1 MYSALVSTA
10 TPPRR
15 VVLYGRASAEQDARS
30 LSVDGQLAELRA
42 WAGREGWTVVAEHR
56 DDGISASRYARGKVR
71 PGWQRVMDLIGG
83 SQVGG
88 AALGSGD
95 ALLVWEVSRASRDR
109 PVVAALFAA
118 CVDADV
124 WLGTGGKLHDLADPD
139 DGFVVDLGAALA
151 VREAAVIGRRRRRGG
166 AFRAA
171 NGYAAPALP
180 YGYRR
185 VYDLH
190 TGKAVGVEAH
200 PDQAPIVA
208 EIARRLIGGESALA
222 VARDL
227 NRRQV
232 PTHTDGRWLGGRL
245 DYIARCVPEHPVAV
259 EIVERLGAGEPVRQI
274 TADLNERQV
283 PLPVAPRWHSGNVT
297 QMSVRPTYAGL
308 RVHRGQV
315 LDDVTGRWPVLISM
329 ADHYRLRALHEA
341 PERDKL
347 RHMAGEQRVS
357 KYLLTGIARCGRQ
370 DCPGRMRV
378 SGVGPAA
385 AARNKRR
392 PTYECR
398 HCMRVAR
405 RIEPV
410 DAMVERLVVARL
422 SEPDIMSALA
432 GPDDDHT
439 VRAGTEDAA
448 RLRGKLDEL
457 EAAWGADELTLTEY
471 KRLRDRVQPQLDDA
485 ERRARPRS
493 VPPAVADMA
502 GPDAGDRWKA
512 ASIASKRIVVDALVE
527 VTILPIE
534 GRRTRTFDPASVR
547 VERKGASA

>member
-1 MYSALVSTA
+1 M
-10 TPPRR
+10 
-15 VVLYGRASAEQDARS
+15 LYGRVSAEQDARS
-30 LSVDGQLAELRA
+30 LSIDGQLAELRA
-42 WAGREGWTVVAEHR
+42 WAGREGWAVVAEHR
-56 DDGISASRYARGKVR
+56 DDGISASRYARGKSR

-83 SQVGG
+83 GQVDG

-109 PVVAALFAA
+109 PVFAALFAA

-208 EIARRLIGGESALA
+208 EIARRLLGGESARA
-222 VARDL
+222 VATDL

-232 PTHTDGRWLGGRL
+232 PTLTDGRWLGGRL
-245 DYIARCVPEHPVAV
+245 DYITRCVPEHPVAV
-259 EIVERLGAGEPVRQI
+259 EITERLGAGEPVRQI
-274 TADLNERQV
+274 AADLNERQV

-297 QMSVRPTYAGL
+297 KLSVRPTYAGL

-315 LDDVTGRWPVLISM
+315 LDDVSGRWPTLIEK

-347 RHMAGEQRVS
+347 RHMSGEQRSS
-357 KYLLTGIARCGRQ
+357 KYLLTGIARCGRVG
-370 DCPGRMRV
+370 CPGRMR
-378 SGVGPAA
+378 SLAFGGKRPA
-385 AARNKRR
+385 
-392 PTYECR
+392 TYECR
-398 HCMRVAR
+398 FCHGVAR
-405 RIEPV
+405 RISHV

-493 VPPAVADMA
+493 IPPAVADMA
-502 GPDAGDRWKA
+502 GPDAGDRWEA
-512 ASIASKRIVVDALVE
+512 ASIASRRIVVDALVE

-534 GRRTRTFDPASVR
+534 GRRSRTFDPASVR
-547 VERKGASA
+547 VERKGASTLDRQGRL